1 VVPGGQYSNKIN
13 KNMKDDNMNSY
24 NIGLCGTWVDGCVET
39 HDEGCV
45 ISFDDSKVHR
55 AFNYSDEDRIVL
67 IIDLARP
74 LGLPMGTATGG
85 HSDELD
91 EFINSIVD

>member
-1 VVPGGQYSNKIN
+1 MN
-13 KNMKDDNMNSY
+13 DDDDVNVNC

-39 HDEGCV
+39 HEEGRV
-45 ISFDDSKVHR
+45 ICFDDSKVHR
-55 AFNYSDEDRIVL
+55 AFNYSNEERVVL

-74 LGLPMGTATGG
+74 EGLPLGTATGG

-91 EFINSIVD
+91 DFINAF